1 MDNCVTITRADPKVA
16 AIDLNRLF
24 PDWTTQASGGS
35 GEPPLPGYEKS
46 QHERQR
52 CTSIWAWGN
61 APGTRLLAIG

>member
-24 PDWTTQASGGS
+24 PDWTTQALGGS

-52 CTSIWAWGN
+52 CT
-61 APGTRLLAIG
+61 